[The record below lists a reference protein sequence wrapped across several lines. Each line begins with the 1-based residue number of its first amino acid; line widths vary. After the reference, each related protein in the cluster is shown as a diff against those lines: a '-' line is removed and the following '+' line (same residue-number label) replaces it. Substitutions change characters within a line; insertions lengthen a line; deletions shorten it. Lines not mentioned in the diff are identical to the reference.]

1 MTRPTVNKRIVLAAR
16 PTGEPTADTFRLEE
30 TPVPEPGAG
39 EVLLRTVY
47 LSLDPYMRGRMND
60 KKSYVPPVELGAVMV
75 GGAVSEVIESRY
87 DGIAPG
93 DYVEAPTGW
102 QEVALAS
109 GAAVRKVDPAAAPLS
124 TAVGVL
130 GMPGLTAYAGLLEIG
145 KPQPGETVVVA
156 AATGPVGSLVGQIAK
171 RFGARAVGVAGGA
184 EKCAFAE
191 RELGFDACL
200 DHRAPDFAE
209 RLAAACP
216 AGIDVYFENVGG
228 LVLESVVP
236 LLNPFSRMPV
246 CGLVAWYNATSFPG
260 PDGTP
265 ALMRAI
271 LSNRVTV
278 RGFIV
283 VDFAHLA
290 ERFRADVGRWLRD
303 GEIVYREDVV
313 DGLERAPAALIGLLR
328 GENFGKVVV
337 RVAPERL

>member
-1 MTRPTVNKRIVLAAR
+1 
-16 PTGEPTADTFRLEE
+16 
-30 TPVPEPGAG
+30 
-39 EVLLRTVY
+39 
-47 LSLDPYMRGRMND
+47 
-60 KKSYVPPVELGAVMV
+60 
-75 GGAVSEVIESRY
+75 
-87 DGIAPG
+87 
-93 DYVEAPTGW
+93 
-102 QEVALAS
+102 
-109 GAAVRKVDPAAAPLS
+109 VRKVDPAAAPLS

-184 EKCAFAE
+184 EKCAYAE

-200 DHRAPDFAE
+200 DHRAPNFAE